1 MTSTKV
7 LQVNNVDIDV
17 IKKDIKNIHLAVYP
31 PDARVRIS
39 APFSYDDE
47 TIKLFAVSKWGWIKD
62 NIEVIKNQTRIPPK
76 DYISGESHY
85 LFGKRY
91 MLKVVEGKK
100 SSIDIEGVNK
110 IVITVR
116 KNATKDSKKKMME
129 SWYREQLTKKL
140 NILVPAWE
148 EKTGLKINSW
158 QIKKMKTRWGSCNI
172 NKKSINFNLEL
183 AKRQVKEMEYVILHE
198 LSHLVEKTHN
208 QRFVSHLETYM
219 PNWKLYR
226 KELNSLTFEE
236 EIK

>member
-47 TIKLFAVSKWGWIKD
+47 TIKLFAVSKWAWIKD
-62 NIEVIKNQTRIPPK
+62 NIETVKNQTRIPPK

-91 MLKVVEGKK
+91 MLKVVEGK
-100 SSIDIEGVNK
+100 SSIDIKGMNK
-110 IVITVR
+110 LIMTVR
-116 KNATKDSKKKMME
+116 KNATKDSKKRLME
-129 SWYREQLTKKL
+129 SWYRKQLTDKL
-140 NILVPAWE
+140 NVLIPQWE
-148 EKTGLKINSW
+148 ETTGLQISSW
-158 QIKKMKTRWGSCNI
+158 QIKKMKTRWGSCSI

-183 AKRQVKEMEYVILHE
+183 AKRKVKEIEYVILHE

-208 QRFVSHLETYM
+208 QKFVSHIEKYM

-226 KELNSLTFEE
+226 KELNSFTFEE
-236 EIK
+236 LKL